1 MPRVLVVENDGICR
15 AEIAEVLNE
24 LGYEVDQV
32 GNGAEAL
39 AHLATSP
46 RVPDAILLDL
56 ITPVLDGWGFCRARA
71 TNPRHAGIPVVVMSG
86 IPDIDAQAR
95 SLGASA
101 RLRKPF
107 ELKALIDALANAC
120 PAEAGAGS

>member
-1 MPRVLVVENDGICR
+1 MARVLLVENDGICR
-15 AEIAEVLNE
+15 AEIAEVLGE
-24 LGYEVDQV
+24 LGYEVDQA

-39 AHLATSP
+39 AFLESSE

-71 TNPRHAGIPVVVMSG
+71 ANPRHAGIPLVVMSG
-86 IPDIDAQAR
+86 ISDLESQAR

-107 ELKALIDALANAC
+107 ELKALLNALQAAC
-120 PAEAGAGS
+120 PDESPA

>member
-1 MPRVLVVENDGICR
+1 MRVLVVENDGICR
-15 AEIAEVLNE
+15 SEIAEILNE

-39 AHLATSP
+39 KHLETASEK
-46 RVPDAILLDL
+46 PDAILLDL

-71 TNPRHAGIPVVVMSG
+71 ANPRHAGIPVVVMSG

-95 SLGASA
+95 SLGAAA
-101 RLRKPF
+101 RLKKPF
-107 ELKALIDALANAC
+107 ELGALLDALERAC
-120 PAEAGAGS
+120 PLAQGA

>member
-1 MPRVLVVENDGICR
+1 MRVLVVENDGICR
-15 AEIAEVLNE
+15 SEIAEILNE

-39 AHLATSP
+39 KHLETAA
-46 RVPDAILLDL
+46 VAPDAILLDL

-71 TNPRHAGIPVVVMSG
+71 QNPRHAGIPVVVMSG

-95 SLGASA
+95 SLGAAA
-101 RLRKPF
+101 RLKKPF
-107 ELKALIDALANAC
+107 ELRALLDALERAC
-120 PAEAGAGS
+120 PMPSPG